1 MKKHQKESL
10 SPERKRCKRNHSRS
24 IISPHRVKKHQKE
37 SLSPERKRCK
47 RSHSR
52 SIISPH
58 DVKKHQKESL
68 SPERKR
74 LQRSRLQ
81 SVISSLGHDSRKC
94 CKSKSRE
101 RPSEKTSQSPKLSL
115 NSLLNRSQSGS
126 PKNLGHTKSKES
138 AHLAIKS
145 SQEDSSVKRSW
156 SQSPK
161 HVGHT
166 GS

>member
-1 MKKHQKESL
+1 MFLKRYAKFCSLESKYN
-10 SPERKRCKRNHSRS
+10 SN
-24 IISPHRVKKHQKE
+24 VKKHQKE

-74 LQRSRLQ
+74 LQRSHSR
-81 SVISSLGHDSRKC
+81 SVISSLGHDGRKRH
-94 CKSKSRE
+94 KSKSRE
-101 RPSEKTSQSPKLSL
+101 RPSEKTSQSPRLSL
-115 NSLLNRSQSGS
+115 NSSLNRSRSRS

-145 SQEDSSVKRSW
+145 SLEDSSVKRSR